1 MNDQRQSIGT
11 SRRKYP
17 LRTSIDSYG
26 WKAGASLGALGP
38 IPLTDEAHRKRRST
52 RTTRLLMPFRGERH

>member
-1 MNDQRQSIGT
+1 VNDQRQSIGT

-26 WKAGASLGALGP
+26 WKAGASLGALGSDP
-38 IPLTDEAHRKRRST
+38 VNRRGPQKEAIH
-52 RTTRLLMPFRGERH
+52 